1 MTHDRTY
8 FRMLSDTALAEA
20 ARYCDN
26 DLALV
31 LGERLATL
39 TDAQEKLEQLQI
51 LYDRLVAENNALRDD
66 MANDGA
72 VSRSSPFPF
81 HLIIGGLIMT
91 YEHIAIVSLLA
102 LQAAT
107 LFILYDTH
115 KAGEW
120 FRKAWLRDSAELLYW
135 KRNATLRHP

>member
-31 LGERLATL
+31 LGERLSAL

-66 MANDGA
+66 MA
-72 VSRSSPFPF
+72 
-81 HLIIGGLIMT
+81 
-91 YEHIAIVSLLA
+91 E
-102 LQAAT
+102 
-107 LFILYDTH
+107 
-115 KAGEW
+115 
-120 FRKAWLRDSAELLYW
+120 
-135 KRNATLRHP
+135 